1 MRLAGIPRMNT
12 DAKTTMSHLRD
23 EQLQAIEKR
32 LADRETEL
40 RRRVL
45 EAKAE
50 QADRPSAQG
59 SHVEDLG
66 EGGEERFRTGI
77 EHVEM
82 LRDQEELTDIAAAR
96 ERIVSG
102 SYGECIDCGQEI
114 RVERLNAQPTA
125 IRCVGCQETYE
136 KKHGSTLRYT
146 S

>member
-1 MRLAGIPRMNT
+1 MRLADIPRMNT
-12 DAKTTMSHLRD
+12 AAKTTMSHLRD
-23 EQLQAIEKR
+23 DQLQAIEQR

-45 EAKAE
+45 DAKAE

-59 SHVEDLG
+59 PQVEDLG

-96 ERIVSG
+96 ERMVAG
-102 SYGECIDCGQEI
+102 SYGECVDCGQEI
-114 RVERLNAQPTA
+114 RYERLNAQPTA
-125 IRCVGCQETYE
+125 IRCVGCQDAYE
-136 KKHGSTLRYT
+136 KKHGTTLRYT

>member
-1 MRLAGIPRMNT
+1 MRLADIPRMNT

-23 EQLQAIEKR
+23 DQLQAIEKR

-45 EAKAE
+45 DAKAE

-59 SHVEDLG
+59 PQVEDLG

-96 ERIVSG
+96 ERIVAG
-102 SYGECIDCGQEI
+102 SYGECVDCGQEI
-114 RVERLNAQPTA
+114 RFERLNAQPTA
-125 IRCVGCQETYE
+125 IRCVGCQDAYE

>member
-1 MRLAGIPRMNT
+1 MRFADIPHMNT
-12 DAKTTMSHLRD
+12 AAKTTMSHLRD
-23 EQLQAIEKR
+23 DQLQAIATR
-32 LADRETEL
+32 LTERETEL
-40 RRRVL
+40 RQRVRD
-45 EAKAE
+45 AKAE

-59 SHVEDLG
+59 PQVEDLG

-96 ERIVSG
+96 ERIASG
-102 SYGECIDCGQEI
+102 GYGECIDCGQEI
-114 RVERLNAQPTA
+114 RFERLNAQPTA
-125 IRCVGCQETYE
+125 IRCVGCQDAYE